1 MTAKAGK
8 APSIAFPM
16 TPKEKKL
23 SPDSDSDHLND
34 VHGVSPTQTEREL
47 SKREKLDQEYF
58 KNRDPMKE
66 FF

>member
-47 SKREKLDQEYF
+47 SKREKLD
-58 KNRDPMKE
+58 
-66 FF
+66 